1 MDHNNECC
9 TRCGFNQES
18 ATVGVVTGLQQK
30 GATSGVDL
38 HNCSVL
44 SYGDYVSTGVV
55 GGALTGIGLGA
66 TAFLLGA
73 AALTGWCY
81 LRSRR
86 VSPKEHNSDDRDV
99 LFYGD
104 DSLWRLSQKA

>member
-1 MDHNNECC
+1 MALIC
-9 TRCGFNQES
+9 TTAQSS
-18 ATVGVVTGLQQK
+18 AM
-30 GATSGVDL
+30 AITSQPGW
-38 HNCSVL
+38 S
-44 SYGDYVSTGVV
+44 